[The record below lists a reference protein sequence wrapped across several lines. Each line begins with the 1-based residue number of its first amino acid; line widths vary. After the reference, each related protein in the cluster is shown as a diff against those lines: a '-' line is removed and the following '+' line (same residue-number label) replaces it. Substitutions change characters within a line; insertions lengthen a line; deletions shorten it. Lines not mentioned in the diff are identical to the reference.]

1 MQRADH
7 VYADLK
13 ELIVGYE
20 FQPGESLSEKAL
32 AELFEVSRTPVRE
45 AFQRLSR
52 EGLVPLVPGRG
63 AFVAEIS
70 LPDIVELYQMR
81 EALEP
86 QAARL
91 AAGRG
96 NDVRIQSLIDELGS
110 AEVLITGDVGAY
122 YDLSA
127 RIDETISILA
137 GNARMT
143 RALGEI
149 WTQVRRARRVASTST
164 PRLLASVDEHRAILA
179 AIAQGDGGVAF
190 VTTVR
195 HVQTSLSHLLFVS
208 GGHEPPSEGA

>member
-1 MQRADH
+1 VQRADH

-63 AFVAEIS
+63 ALVAE
-70 LPDIVELYQMR
+70 
-81 EALEP
+81 
-86 QAARL
+86 
-91 AAGRG
+91 GRG

-195 HVQTSLSHLLFVS
+195 HVQTSLSHLLFVR
-208 GGHEPPSEGA
+208 GGHEPPS